1 MELIGEASLRH
12 GFQAIGLSPAQLSAA
27 QGGLELAAA

>member
-12 GFQAIGLSPAQLSAA
+12 GFQAIGLNEVQLPQPAVV
-27 QGGLELAAA
+27 